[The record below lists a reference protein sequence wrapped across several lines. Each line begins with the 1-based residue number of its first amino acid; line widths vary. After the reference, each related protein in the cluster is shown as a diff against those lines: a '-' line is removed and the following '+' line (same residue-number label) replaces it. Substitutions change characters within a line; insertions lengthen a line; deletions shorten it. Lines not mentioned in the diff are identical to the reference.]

1 METWIEAPY
10 LSLVIGICLI
20 LLGRK
25 LYWFFI
31 GLAGFFFAYQYIPD
45 LLPALPDKTS
55 LLISLAAGGI
65 SAALGVFLNKLFI
78 FAGGFI
84 AGAYLFL
91 NVVQFANLEI
101 EGLVLVGIA
110 VGGLVGSLLLAMVME
125 WGLVVLTAAIGALL
139 VLQTLPV
146 NRQVMIGLF
155 ILMMILGLVA
165 QASMMKPF
173 KLSRT

>member
-1 METWIEAPY
+1 MEAWIETPY
-10 LSLVIGICLI
+10 ISIVIGICLI

-31 GLAGFFFAYQYIPD
+31 GLAGFFFAYQYVPD
-45 LLPALPDKTS
+45 LLPALPEKTA
-55 LLISLAAGGI
+55 LIISLAAGGL

-84 AGAYLFL
+84 AGAYLFINAAQL
-91 NVVQFANLEI
+91 ANLEL
-101 EGLVLVGIA
+101 EGIVLLGLA
-110 VGGLVGSLLLAMVME
+110 VGGLLGSLLLSMVME

-139 VLQTLPV
+139 VLQALPV

-155 ILMMILGLVA
+155 VLMLILGLVA

-173 KLSRT
+173 KKSPG